1 MKIRRVE
8 VVPYDDR
15 WPDAFLRAS
24 QRLCNVLGDNHLAI
38 HHMGSTSIPGMD
50 AKPIIDL
57 LGEVRSIAAI
67 DDTQSAIEAL
77 GYEAMGELGIVG
89 RRYFRKENA
98 EGIRI
103 HHFHVFQT
111 GSPEIDRHLA
121 FRNYLIANP
130 AIAQDYRELKLSL
143 AQQFPTDIDG
153 YMDGK
158 DAFITAIDRT
168 IAQHKSMVQSAFP
181 VAK

>member
-8 VVPYDDR
+8 VIPYDDR
-15 WPDAFLRAS
+15 WPDAFFQES
-24 QRLCNVLGDNHLAI
+24 QQLCSILGSNHLTI
-38 HHMGSTSIPGMD
+38 HHIGSTSIPGMD

-57 LGEVRSIAAI
+57 LGEVRSIEAI
-67 DDTQSAIEAL
+67 DDYQSAIEAL

-98 EGIRI
+98 EGIRT
-103 HHFHVFQT
+103 HHFHVYQT

-130 AIAQDYRELKLSL
+130 SIAQDYRELKLSL
-143 AQQFPTDIDG
+143 AQQFPTDIDS

-158 DAFITAIDRT
+158 DAFIKAVDRT
-168 IAQHKSMVQSAFP
+168 IGRNKSMLQSAFP